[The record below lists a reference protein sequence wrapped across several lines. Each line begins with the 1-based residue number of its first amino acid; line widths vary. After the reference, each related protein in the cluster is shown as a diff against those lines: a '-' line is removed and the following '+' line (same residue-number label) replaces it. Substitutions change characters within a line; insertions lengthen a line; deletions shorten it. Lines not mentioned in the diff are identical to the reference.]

1 MTLSVTNMFP
11 LITFVNSIMF
21 YVLIVYLFLFNVKN
35 IYMYVYIFTD
45 YEMADKNKVLNPV
58 IL

>member
-1 MTLSVTNMFP
+1 
-11 LITFVNSIMF
+11 MF